1 MSEVPPPPA
10 DLESKFQRNYG
21 LLIGLGLGLLLLGLF
36 GVFFANQNYNDVA
49 RYVNYQGTRNGNW
62 LFRDLTRQI
71 AIFCSVFVMGVIGT
85 FLGWLKLRSKSA
97 RQELL
102 HKYPIRSG
110 MIGGGGA
117 LAFISLQYLFM
128 YLLTGDSF
136 QLWLFFPAFIVG
148 VVLVACSFAI
158 KS

>member
-1 MSEVPPPPA
+1 V
-10 DLESKFQRNYG
+10 
-21 LLIGLGLGLLLLGLF
+21 
-36 GVFFANQNYNDVA
+36 GVFA
-49 RYVNYQGTRNGNW
+49 
-62 LFRDLTRQI
+62 
-71 AIFCSVFVMGVIGT
+71 T
-85 FLGWLKLRSKSA
+85 FWDWLKLGSKSF

-102 HKYPIRSG
+102 HKYPIRNG

-117 LAFISLQYLFM
+117 LAFISFQNLFM

-136 QLWLFFPAFIVG
+136 QLWLFFPIFIVG